1 MRVILW
7 SFLICI
13 PLISLSA
20 QPPVKQPRPT
30 PKIENSSVRSSAAYA
45 EVLLRETELTAEI
58 ESLLLDYTDEYP
70 RIKEIRSEIDLL
82 SSELDRLMAVKA
94 ADSGKLTEALG
105 KLILGKV
112 ANQSKLIQLRVQY
125 ADAHPN
131 VKRQRRKVEV
141 YEAAIKQILD

>member
-1 MRVILW
+1 M
-7 SFLICI
+7 
-13 PLISLSA
+13 
-20 QPPVKQPRPT
+20 KQPRPT